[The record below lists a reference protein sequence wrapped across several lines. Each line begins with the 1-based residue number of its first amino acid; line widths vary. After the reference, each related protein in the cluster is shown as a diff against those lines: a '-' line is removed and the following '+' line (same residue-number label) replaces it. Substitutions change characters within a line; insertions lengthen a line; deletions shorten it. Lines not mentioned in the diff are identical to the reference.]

1 MSNWDLMMP
10 GMGLTGIGLAGII
23 TSYSGLAHTFIDG
36 MHALTGLTLFIGLI
50 ILAAGIM
57 EGGVSTSNR
66 AKATVLVVA
75 AISLSFAAVSLTS
88 NTIDSVITFAGVM
101 LVIAIP
107 SIVIAYVGTK
117 HKEYMKPIATIFLL
131 AVGAGVLAYIG
142 FGFSGPEPYLVS
154 TVIEEVKEEIKIVS
168 DTPIFSIAILEGAAI
183 NGNPD
188 YLPDEDTKVTRGEII
203 EWINEDAAAHT
214 ATSFDDLG
222 DTFDSG
228 LLSSGD
234 TYQLD
239 TTDLPDSVS
248 YFCTLHPWMRSVF
261 AIVDDSEATTT
272 EMMNNESMMMNNESM
287 MMNNESMMMNNESM
301 MMEEKI
307 LEISI
312 PQGAG
317 IPGSDKIFYDPEEIT
332 IDTGDTITWTNNDIT
347 IHTVTSGMVESGH
360 DGIFDS
366 SIIGSSESFEYT
378 FDDAGYYPYYCVLHP
393 WMLGS
398 VTAE

>member
-228 LLSSGD
+228 LLSIGD

-248 YFCTLHPWMRSVF
+248 YFCTLHPWMRSAF

-272 EMMNNESMMMNNESM
+272 E
-287 MMNNESMMMNNESM
+287 MMNNESM

>member
-248 YFCTLHPWMRSVF
+248 YFCTLHPWMRSAF

-272 EMMNNESMMMNNESM
+272 E
-287 MMNNESMMMNNESM
+287 MMNNESM

>member
-10 GMGLTGIGLAGII
+10 GMGLTGIGLTGII

-248 YFCTLHPWMRSVF
+248 YFCTLHPWMESAF

-272 EMMNNESMMMNNESM
+272 E
-287 MMNNESMMMNNESM
+287 MMNNESM